1 MPDLSLQLL
10 IGGLTLLPLILA
22 YWVGRFVSRRRVA
35 GALRPARPWQVPTLQ
50 EWVSRG
56 WLEPELANAL
66 PAELSP
72 SVVFFEWARTDPEVA
87 RHWRFREPVRPETPF
102 EALVRD
108 VWRNLPEAE
117 QSRTSAHL
125 AKAVVTAS
133 EWWGGA
139 ERGWNARPFSLLA
152 TGISKRQRDLPL
164 LGMDDLTAAP
174 LPGPLA
180 GQRMADEADGV
191 ELILALA
198 ALRRSRPRFMHPLA
212 PRSTPTGSLLEGMS
226 TQVASDLGRRLGAGF
241 GAALGPIGSMVGQY
255 VGGLAG
261 AMGGKALMQQ
271 ALPERI
277 TNALQETSAALSRLG
292 TLVETDD
299 FGRAVRQPEE
309 AILELGK
316 RVEVVRESRARRIR
330 ERFWPTAGLAL
341 VEETLRVALS
351 ELRGYRSAADV
362 FLQVARKAQEPVA
375 GGMIL
380 QNPWLVRSLPGA
392 VERLN
397 GARTT
402 LNRAAGIIRRRPE
415 D

>member
-10 IGGLTLLPLILA
+10 IGALTLTPLILA

-50 EWVSRG
+50 AWVSRG

-72 SVVFFEWARTDPEVA
+72 SIIFFEWARADPEAA
-87 RHWRFREPVRPETPF
+87 RHWRFREPVRPDTPF

-108 VWRNLPEAE
+108 VWGNLPEAE
-117 QSRTSAHL
+117 QSRASAHL
-125 AKAVVTAS
+125 AKAVATAS

-139 ERGWNARPFSLLA
+139 ERGWNARPFSLLS
-152 TGISKRQRDLPL
+152 TTITKKQRDLPL
-164 LGMDDLTAAP
+164 LGMEDLTAAP
-174 LPGPLA
+174 LSGPLA
-180 GQRMADEADGV
+180 GQRMADEADGADLV
-191 ELILALA
+191 LALA

-277 TNALQETSAALSRLG
+277 TTALQETSAALSRLG
-292 TLVETDD
+292 GLVETDD

-316 RVEVVRESRARRIR
+316 RLEVVRESRGRRMR
-330 ERFWPTAGLAL
+330 ERFWPTPGLAL

-351 ELRGYRSAADV
+351 ELRGYRSAAEV
-362 FLQVARKAQEPVA
+362 FLQAARKAQEPVA

-402 LNRAAGIIRRRPE
+402 LNRAAGIIRRRP
-415 D
+415 DA

>member
-1 MPDLSLQLL
+1 
-10 IGGLTLLPLILA
+10 
-22 YWVGRFVSRRRVA
+22 VA
-35 GALRPARPWQVPTLQ
+35 
-50 EWVSRG
+50 RG
-56 WLEPELANAL
+56 WLEPELASAL

-72 SVVFFEWARTDPEVA
+72 SVIFFEWATVDPEAA
-87 RHWRFREPVRPETPF
+87 RHWRFREPVRPDTPF
-102 EALVRD
+102 EALLRD
-108 VWRNLPEAE
+108 VWRNMPEAE
-117 QSRTSAHL
+117 QTRTSAHL
-125 AKAVVTAS
+125 ARAVASAS

-139 ERGWNARPFSLLA
+139 ERGWNGRPFSLLA
-152 TGISKRQRDLPL
+152 TAISKKQRDLPL
-164 LGMDDLTAAP
+164 LGLEDLTAAP

-180 GQRMADEADGV
+180 GRRMADEAEGV

-292 TLVETDD
+292 GLVETDD

-316 RVEVVRESRARRIR
+316 RVEVVREERARRMR
-330 ERFWPTAGLAL
+330 ERLWPTPGLAL
-341 VEETLRVALS
+341 VEETLRVVLS
-351 ELRGYRSAADV
+351 ELRGYRSAAQL
-362 FLQVARKAQEPVA
+362 FLQTARKAQEPVA

-397 GARTT
+397 AARTT
-402 LNRAAGIIRRRPE
+402 LNRAAGIIRRPPE
-415 D
+415 G